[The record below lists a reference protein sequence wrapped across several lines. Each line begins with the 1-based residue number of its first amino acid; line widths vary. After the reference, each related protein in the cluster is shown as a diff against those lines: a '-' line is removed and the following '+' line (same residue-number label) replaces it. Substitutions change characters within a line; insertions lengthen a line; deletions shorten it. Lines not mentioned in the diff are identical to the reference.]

1 VESGIKTVKLRV
13 GGMSCVS
20 CAGRI
25 ERALRNAAGV
35 MAAEVSYD
43 GGTARVEYDADVISP
58 GGIITLVA
66 GLGYTASRG
75 AKEEARVSSVIGTL
89 IIILALYVLLGHFG
103 FTGAF
108 TNLPLAEAG
117 MGYGML
123 FVIGLLTSVHCAA
136 MCGGINLSQCI
147 PQAGGGGAGRLL
159 VLRPG
164 FLYNAGRV
172 MSYTL
177 VGGIV
182 GGLGSVVSFS
192 GRARGIVQLA
202 AGAFMI
208 IMGLNMLGIP
218 FLRRFAPRMPK
229 FFSRKL
235 SPERGT
241 GSRGPLYVGLLNG
254 LMPCGPLQAMQLYA
268 LSTGD
273 PIAGALSM
281 LLFSLGTVPLMFGL
295 GALSSVLSKK
305 FTGKIMRAGAVLVVA
320 LGLSMLSGGFS
331 LSGISFGDF
340 DFFGGLKA
348 SSGESGAK
356 AVQTSFIKEGGV
368 QFVGTTLSSGRY
380 QPITVEAG
388 TPVRWTITAP
398 AGSINGCNNRMYI
411 PEYGIQV
418 SFKPGD
424 NVVEFT
430 PTKTG
435 RFPYSC
441 WMGMI
446 RSSITVVE
454 PGALDSA
461 AGETA
466 AARTREDFGEPES
479 LPAGYEIPT
488 DAVAVAEIRDG
499 VQYVT
504 IDMGK
509 DRFLPAVVVMQKL
522 IDTKWDI
529 NTISGRDDISALLF
543 PAFETLVPLEGG
555 PLSLYLNPLEDFD
568 FSTDDFSF
576 YGYVKVVDDI
586 NALDLEAIK
595 KEVSGFETLI
605 WDYTDIAGYSG
616 GGGCCRR

>member
-1 VESGIKTVKLRV
+1 MESSIKTAELRV
-13 GGMSCVS
+13 GGMSCAN
-20 CAGRI
+20 CALRI
-25 ERALRNAAGV
+25 ERGLRAAAGIR
-35 MAAEVSYD
+35 AAEVNYGS
-43 GGTARVEYDADVISP
+43 GIARVEYESEVISP
-58 GGIITLVA
+58 GGIITLIA

-75 AKEEARVSSVIGTL
+75 AGKGIRVNNLIGTL
-89 IIILALYVLLGHFG
+89 IIILALYVLLQRFG
-103 FTGAF
+103 FTGMF
-108 TNLPLAEAG
+108 TSLPLAETG

-123 FVIGLLTSVHCAA
+123 FVIGLLTSVHCLA

-147 PQAGGGGAGRLL
+147 PHAARSGAQRLSA
-159 VLRPG
+159 LRPG

-172 MSYTL
+172 VSYTL
-177 VGGIV
+177 VGAIV

-192 GRARGIVQLA
+192 GGARGIVQLA

-218 FLRRFAPRMPK
+218 FLRRLAPRMPK
-229 FFSRKL
+229 IFSRKL
-235 SPERGT
+235 SPPQGKRS
-241 GSRGPLYVGLLNG
+241 GSPLYVGLLNG
-254 LMPCGPLQAMQLYA
+254 LMPCGPLQAMQIYA

-273 PIAGALSM
+273 PLKGAAAM
-281 LLFSLGTVPLMFGL
+281 LMFSLGTVPLMFGL
-295 GALSSVLSKK
+295 GTLSSILSKR
-305 FTGKIMRAGAVLVVA
+305 FTGKIMHAGAILVVV
-320 LGLSMLSGGFS
+320 LGLSMLSSGFS

-340 DFFGGLKA
+340 DFSGGSPAA
-348 SSGESGAK
+348 SAGAG
-356 AVQTSFIKEGGV
+356 ANSVQTSFTKEGGV
-368 QFVGTTLSSGRY
+368 QLVRTTLSSGRY

-398 AGSINGCNNRMYI
+398 QGSINGCNNRMYI
-411 PEYGIQV
+411 PEYNIQV

-430 PTKTG
+430 PAKTG
-435 RFPYSC
+435 RFAYSC

-454 PGALDSA
+454 PGSLEGSA
-461 AGETA
+461 AALAPEAGPEA
-466 AARTREDFGEPES
+466 QES

-504 IDMGK
+504 IDIGK
-509 DRFLPAVVVMQKL
+509 DRFLPAVVVVQKQ
-522 IDTKWDI
+522 IDAKWNI
-529 NTISGRDDISALLF
+529 NNISGSDAITALLF
-543 PAFETLVPLEGG
+543 PAFETVVPLREG
-555 PLSLYLNPLEDFD
+555 PLSLYLNPADDFD

-586 NALDLEAIK
+586 NALNIEEIK

-605 WDYTDIAGYSG
+605 WDYTNISADSG
-616 GGGCCRR
+616 SSRGGCCRR